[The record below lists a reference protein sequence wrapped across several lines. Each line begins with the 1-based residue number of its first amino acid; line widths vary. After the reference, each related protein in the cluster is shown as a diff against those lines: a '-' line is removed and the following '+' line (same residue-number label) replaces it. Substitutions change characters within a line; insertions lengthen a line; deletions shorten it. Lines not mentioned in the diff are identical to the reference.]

1 MFPRGKMP
9 KLYLDEDADLS
20 WIKNR
25 TIAVIGYGNQGH
37 AQAQNLRDSGCE
49 VIVGARKGKSWE
61 RAEEDG
67 FRVYSVGEAAERADI
82 IHLLVPD
89 EQQPDLYREAI
100 SPHLREG
107 KTLGFSH
114 GFNIHFRQIVPPP
127 QVDVILVAPKAPGSM
142 VRKMYLQG
150 SGVPGLVAVFQ
161 DASGGALKTAL
172 AMAKGIGLTRIG
184 VLQTTFKEETETDLF
199 GEQAVLVGGVSEL
212 IKAGFETLVEAGYQ
226 PENAYFECL
235 HELKL
240 IVDLIYER
248 GIEGMMAAVSNT
260 AEYGGRTRGPR
271 IIGGEARRMMR
282 ELLREIQSGDFAREW
297 LEENRKG
304 LPALRRMR
312 EEGREHLIEKVGR
325 ELRKWAGIKRS

>member
-1 MFPRGKMP
+1 MSKI
-9 KLYLDEDADLS
+9 YLDGDADLG
-20 WIKNR
+20 WIENR

-37 AQAQNLRDSGCE
+37 AQAQNLRDSGCR
-49 VIVGARKGKSWE
+49 VIVGARKGPSWE
-61 RAEEDG
+61 RAERDG
-67 FRVYSVGEAAERADI
+67 FEVYEVEEASKRADI
-82 IHLLVPD
+82 LHFLIPD
-89 EQQPDLYREAI
+89 EQQGPLYRNAI
-100 SPHLREG
+100 SPHLKEG

-114 GFNIHFRQIVPPP
+114 GFNIHFGQIVPPP
-127 QVDVILVAPKAPGSM
+127 KVDVIMVAPKAPGAM
-142 VRKMYLQG
+142 LRKMYLQG
-150 SGVPGLVAVFQ
+150 SGTPGLVAVFQ
-161 DASGGALKTAL
+161 DATGKALRTAL

-271 IIGGEARRMMR
+271 LIGEETRKVMK
-282 ELLREIQSGDFAREW
+282 ELLRDIQNGTFAREW
-297 LEENRKG
+297 IEESQKG
-304 LPALRRMR
+304 LPHLREMR
-312 EEGREHLIEKVGR
+312 EKGKEHLIEKVGR
-325 ELRKWAGIKRS
+325 ELRKWAGIEK

>member
-1 MFPRGKMP
+1 MAKV
-9 KLYLDEDADLS
+9 YLDGDADLG
-20 WIKNR
+20 WIGGR

-37 AQAQNLRDSGCE
+37 AQAQNLRDSGCR
-49 VIVGARKGKSWE
+49 VIVGARRGASWE
-61 RAEEDG
+61 RAERDG
-67 FRVYSVGEAAERADI
+67 FEVYEVGEASRRADI
-82 IHLLVPD
+82 LHLLVPD
-89 EQQPDLYREAI
+89 EQQGPLYREAI

-114 GFNIHFRQIVPPP
+114 GFNIHFKQIVPPP
-127 QVDVILVAPKAPGSM
+127 GVDVIMVAPKAPGAM
-142 VRKMYLQG
+142 LRKMYLQG
-150 SGVPGLVAVFQ
+150 SGTPGLVAVFQ
-161 DASGGALKTAL
+161 DATGRALQTAL

-184 VLQTTFKEETETDLF
+184 VLQTTFREETETDLF

-271 IIGGEARRMMR
+271 LIGEEVRKVMK
-282 ELLREIQSGDFAREW
+282 ELLRDIQNGSFAREW
-297 LEENRKG
+297 IGESQRG
-304 LPALRRMR
+304 LPNLREMR
-312 EEGREHLIEKVGR
+312 EKGKEHLIEKVGR
-325 ELRKWAGIKRS
+325 ELRKWAGIEK